1 MDFFEDQDNKENEQS
16 EIDSDIST
24 NDVSESSEKTEE
36 NDISLDDD
44 FWKGL
49 KLPDIKVKK
58 EKPKK
63 HILVKLLCSVLLMSA
78 GFGIAVVGVRGQGW
92 LSNVIAGKSLT
103 NFTLP
108 IADKPSSDE
117 SDKDKDGKYTTEGL
131 AKNLS
136 SSVVSLEIYS
146 SKTNIV
152 PSSQGSGIII
162 SDNGYIVTNSHVVH
176 KAAAIKAV
184 LNDGSEYQA
193 KLIGEDV
200 SSDLAVIKV
209 ASQNLQP
216 AEFGNSSEVKLGEE
230 IMTIGSPGGY
240 YGTVTKGIVS
250 GLGRSIRMENSAV
263 KDCIQIDAAINPG
276 NSGGAL
282 FNMWGQV
289 VGVTSSKLA
298 SSEYEGIG
306 FAISSNYAKPVIEK
320 LMSNGSIT
328 NQSVKIGVT
337 FYKITDT
344 TAKMQNTR
352 AGISIVSIDKSCD
365 VSKTKLRAGD
375 IITTIDGKDVTKID
389 DIPSLIQSKKPG
401 DKIKCHFYR
410 KNENGKETEF
420 DIQFKLMLDDGGLV
434 ENKDSNTNN
443 K

>member
-1 MDFFEDQDNKENEQS
+1 MDFFEEQDKIESELSENQS
-16 EIDSDIST
+16 IIDT
-24 NDVSESSEKTEE
+24 NDDEQTEV
-36 NDISLDDD
+36 SLDDD

-49 KLPDIKVKK
+49 TLPEVKIKK
-58 EKPKK
+58 EKPKR
-63 HILVKLLCSVLLMSA
+63 HILAKLLCSLILLSL
-78 GFGIAVVGVRGQGW
+78 GFGIAVVSVRGQGW
-92 LSNVIAGKSLT
+92 LSNLIAGNSLT

-108 IADKPSSDE
+108 IADKPEADE
-117 SDKDKDGKYTTEGL
+117 SDKDNDGKYTTEGL

-136 SSVVSLEIYS
+136 PSVVSLEIYT
-146 SKTNIV
+146 SKTTII

-162 SDNGYIVTNSHVVH
+162 SDNGYIVTNSHVVN

-200 SSDLAVIKV
+200 ASDLAVIKI

-216 AEFGNSSEVKLGEE
+216 AEFGNSSDVKLGEE

-250 GLGRSIRMENSAV
+250 GLGRTTRMENSAI
-263 KDCIQIDAAINPG
+263 KDCIQIDAPINPG

-289 VGVTSSKLA
+289 VGITSSKLA

-320 LMSNGSIT
+320 ILSKGNIT
-328 NQSVKIGVT
+328 DQGVKIGVT
-337 FYKITDT
+337 FYKITET

-352 AGISIVSIDKSCD
+352 AGISIVSIDKNCD
-365 VSKTKLRAGD
+365 VANTKLRTGD
-375 IITTIDGKDVTKID
+375 IITSIDGKDVAEID
-389 DIPSLIQSKKPG
+389 DIPSLIQSKKAG
-401 DKIKCHFYR
+401 DKIKCHVYR
-410 KNENGKETEF
+410 KDEKGKESEF
-420 DIQFKLMLDDGGLV
+420 DIQFKLMVDNGGLV
-434 ENKDSNTNN
+434 KNDSSDGN
-443 K
+443 